1 MSAAPSF
8 LAHLRVLLV
17 PAVLSATNF
26 LAVFDGLVVTVALP
40 AIQQDLHISQL
51 DAQWLITGYTL
62 PLAGLLLFGGRCG
75 DRFGRR
81 RVLTAGLSLFTVGLV
96 LAGLSSTLWLII
108 VARVLQGAGAALA
121 VPNSF
126 AVISAMPDPHRRN
139 WLFSAVAVAGG
150 LGAAGGAIAG
160 GLITQG
166 LGWRY
171 VFLLTAPVAVLAAL
185 AATRTLDPGKAAER
199 PDRLNT
205 VSAALSVAGLMLLV
219 FSITSTERT
228 GPTSSSTLVSFV
240 ASVGALAAFGAYER
254 RSSARLV
261 RPQLLRDRQFRTA
274 VIGTPSQVLAYDGMV
289 FICLLYLQH
298 VRGYEPL
305 AAGLAFSPLGLAVLL
320 GSPVANRLLRTWH
333 WTSVVLGAQIV
344 CAMGLTILAAAP
356 RDGAYAV
363 FFLPSFILL
372 GLGSTVSVISFNA
385 AAGKSVPPEDQGA
398 AYGLYET
405 SKYLSTALVVA
416 VLATVSAA
424 RIRAEA
430 DAPTPSAYVAGY
442 QLTFVIA
449 AIGALAG
456 GLLTV
461 FLGRHI
467 RKSTDRMSERADV

>member
-1 MSAAPSF
+1 MSAAPSSVNR
-8 LAHLRVLLV
+8 LRLLLV

-40 AIQQDLHISQL
+40 AIQQDLHIGQL

-62 PLAGLLLFGGRCG
+62 PLAGILLFGGRCG
-75 DRFGRR
+75 DRWGRR
-81 RVLTAGLSLFTVGLV
+81 QVLATGLGLFTVGLL

-108 VARVLQGAGAALA
+108 VARVLQGVGAALA

-126 AVISAMPDPHRRN
+126 AAISAMPDPRRRN
-139 WLFSAVAVAGG
+139 RLFSAVAVAGG
-150 LGAAGGAIAG
+150 LGAAGGAVIG

-171 VFLLTAPVAVLAAL
+171 VFLLTVPVAAL
-185 AATRTLDPGKAAER
+185 AAAAAAKALDPGKAVEHPA
-199 PDRLNT
+199 RLNAA
-205 VSAALSVAGLMLLV
+205 SAALSVAGLMLLV
-219 FSITSTERT
+219 FSITSIERS
-228 GPTSSSTLVSFV
+228 GPKSAATLISF
-240 ASVGALAAFGAYER
+240 ALAVAALAGYVAHER

-298 VRGYEPL
+298 VRGYAPL
-305 AAGLAFSPLGLAVLL
+305 EAGLAFSPLGLAVLL
-320 GSPVANRLLRTWH
+320 GSPIANWLLRTRH
-333 WTSVVLGAQIV
+333 WTNVVLGAQVV
-344 CAMGLTILAAAP
+344 CAIGLTLLAMAP
-356 RDGAYAV
+356 RDGAYPM

-372 GLGSTVSVISFNA
+372 GLGSTVSVISFNV
-385 AAGKSVPPEDQGA
+385 AAGETVCSADQGA

-424 RIRAEA
+424 RIQSETDTHSA
-430 DAPTPSAYVAGY
+430 SAYAAGY

-456 GLLTV
+456 GLLTML
-461 FLGRHI
+461 LGRNL
-467 RKSTDRMSERADV
+467 RKTADQTKERAMV

>member
-1 MSAAPSF
+1 MAATPSSADR
-8 LAHLRVLLV
+8 LRLLLV

-40 AIQQDLHISQL
+40 ALQQDLHISQL
-51 DAQWLITGYTL
+51 DAQWLLTGYTL

-81 RVLTAGLSLFTVGLV
+81 QVLAAGLSLFTAGLL
-96 LAGLSSTLWLII
+96 LAGLASTLWLI
-108 VARVLQGAGAALA
+108 VAARVLQGAGAALA

-126 AVISAMPDPHRRN
+126 AAISAMPDPRRRN

-150 LGAAGGAIAG
+150 LGAAGGAVVG

-171 VFLLTAPVAVLAAL
+171 VFLLTVPLAAL
-185 AATRTLDPGKAAER
+185 AALAAAKSLDTQKPAER
-199 PDRLNT
+199 PARLNAT
-205 VSAALSVAGLMLLV
+205 SAVLSVAGLMLLV
-219 FSITSTERT
+219 FSITSVERS
-228 GPTSSSTLVSFV
+228 GSTAPSTFISLA
-240 ASVGALAAFGAYER
+240 ASVAALAGCWAHER

-261 RPQLLRDRQFRTA
+261 RPQLLWDRQFRTA

-298 VRGYEPL
+298 VRGYDPL

-320 GSPVANRLLRTWH
+320 GSPVANRLLRTWR

-344 CAMGLTILAAAP
+344 CAVGLTILAVAP
-356 RDGAYAV
+356 RDGAYPV

-372 GLGSTVSVISFNA
+372 GLGSTVSVISFNV
-385 AAGKSVPPEDQGA
+385 AAGKSVAPADQGA

-405 SKYLSTALVVA
+405 SKYLSTALAVA
-416 VLATVSAA
+416 ALATISAA

-430 DAPTPSAYVAGY
+430 DPPTPAAYAAGY

-456 GLLTV
+456 GLITK

-467 RKSTDRMSERADV
+467 RKDTGRTSERAKV